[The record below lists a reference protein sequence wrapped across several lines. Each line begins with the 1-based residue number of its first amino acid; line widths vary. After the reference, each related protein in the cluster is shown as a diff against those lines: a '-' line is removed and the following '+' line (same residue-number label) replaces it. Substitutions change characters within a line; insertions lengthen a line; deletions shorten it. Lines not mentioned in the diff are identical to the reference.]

1 MESASRPPRPPTPP
15 IVPPTDKPIARD
27 FPTGKLTRPVHA
39 KDVREF
45 PLGEAEV
52 LLFAEGRQ
60 VVHTLNVSAWAIW
73 GLCDGVRTVEEI
85 AAQLAADLRMSADII
100 LPDVIATVTQL
111 GSLGLLD
118 AA

>member
-1 MESASRPPRPPTPP
+1 MDGNPTSTTDSQ
-15 IVPPTDKPIARD
+15 PTDRPLERD
-27 FPTGKLTRPVHA
+27 FPVSGDTRPVRAAH
-39 KDVREF
+39 VREF

-73 GLCDGVRTVEEI
+73 GLCDGARTVSEIASELAAEVARTSEEI
-85 AAQLAADLRMSADII
+85 T
-100 LPDVIATVTQL
+100 PDVLSTVGRL
-111 GSLGLLD
+111 GALGLLD

>member
-1 MESASRPPRPPTPP
+1 MTPETRPLR
-15 IVPPTDKPIARD
+15 ARD
-27 FPTGKLTRPVHA
+27 VKQ
-39 KDVREF
+39 F

-60 VVHTLNVSAWAIW
+60 VVHTLNVSAWATW
-73 GLCDGVRTVEEI
+73 ELCDGARSVHDIARDLSHDVRRPVEE
-85 AAQLAADLRMSADII
+85 L
-100 LPDVIATVTQL
+100 LPDVLAIVERL

>member
-1 MESASRPPRPPTPP
+1 MDTNHLPEPNDSPPHAPIERPFDVSPATLPT
-15 IVPPTDKPIARD
+15 R
-27 FPTGKLTRPVHA
+27 A
-39 KDVREF
+39 KDVKEF

-60 VVHTLNVSAWAIW
+60 VVHTLNVSAWAAW
-73 GLCDGVRTVEEI
+73 GLCDGTRSVGDIARELARDVRRPAEE
-85 AAQLAADLRMSADII
+85 I
-100 LPDVIATVTQL
+100 LPDVMAIVQRL

>member
-1 MESASRPPRPPTPP
+1 MESASRPPRPPANSSVT
-15 IVPPTDKPIARD
+15 PTDQPLERD
-27 FPTGKLTRPVHA
+27 FPVGNLTRPVHA

-45 PLGEAEV
+45 PLGEAEI

-73 GLCDGVRTVEEI
+73 GLCDGVRTVHEI
-85 AAQLAADLRMSADII
+85 ATQLAADVRMTTDDI
-100 LPDVIATVTQL
+100 LPDVIATVSQL

>member
-1 MESASRPPRPPTPP
+1 MESASRPPRPPANSNDT
-15 IVPPTDKPIARD
+15 PTDQPLKRD
-27 FPTGKLTRPVHA
+27 FAVGKLTRPMQA

-52 LLFAEGRQ
+52 LLFVEGRQ

-73 GLCDGVRTVEEI
+73 GLCDGARTVDEI
-85 AAQLAADLRMSADII
+85 ATQLAADVGTTTDDI
-100 LPDVIATVTQL
+100 LPDVIATVSEL

>member
-1 MESASRPPRPPTPP
+1 MDGIPQPATGPE
-15 IVPPTDKPIARD
+15 PTDRPLERD
-27 FPTGKLTRPVHA
+27 FPVSRETRPVRAAH
-39 KDVREF
+39 VREF

-73 GLCDGVRTVEEI
+73 GLCDGVRTVRDI
-85 AAQLAADLRMSADII
+85 AGELAAEVARTSDEIM
-100 LPDVIATVTQL
+100 PDVIATIGRL

>member
-1 MESASRPPRPPTPP
+1 MESDSRSPHPPATADL
-15 IVPPTDKPIARD
+15 PPTDRPIERD
-27 FPTGKLTRPVHA
+27 FPVGRLTRPVHA
-39 KDVREF
+39 TDVREF

-73 GLCDGVRTVEEI
+73 GLCDGVRTVDAI
-85 AAQLAADLRMSADII
+85 ATQLAADVRMSPDVI
-100 LPDVIATVTQL
+100 LPDVIATVTRL